1 MAYARINGLLDT
13 ISSSAVMKFVTE
25 TYLSSSLSAVN
36 NTSSTAVELDWIDV
50 GVVRML
56 IYDPHMYIR
65 LYSH

>member
-1 MAYARINGLLDT
+1 MPYTRINGLLDT

-25 TYLSSSLSAVN
+25 TYLSPSSSVAG
-36 NTSSTAVELDWIDV
+36 SIATAVELEWIDV
-50 GVVRML
+50 GVVRMI